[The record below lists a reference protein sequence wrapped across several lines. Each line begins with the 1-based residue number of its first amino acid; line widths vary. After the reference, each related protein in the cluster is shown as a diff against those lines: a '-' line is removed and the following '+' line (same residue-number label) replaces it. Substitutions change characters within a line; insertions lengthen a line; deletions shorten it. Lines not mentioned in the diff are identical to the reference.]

1 MEFAEGKR
9 PATASDL
16 SRLQRQQQQEEA
28 DSECSASV
36 ASRATGRGQQLY
48 ERGMEM
54 KHRQEQIRDQL
65 RQVCQP
71 EHHNMSPLTAMH
83 NIVVSIRSG
92 QTTCIVAVLSVTP
105 MLVQYLVA
113 RY

>member
-1 MEFAEGKR
+1 MQGAKKRLEFAEGKR

-16 SRLQRQQQQEEA
+16 SRLQGQQQQDEA

-65 RQVCQP
+65 RQVCPGIASQY
-71 EHHNMSPLTAMH
+71 EPLLAMR
-83 NIVVSIRSG
+83 NVVVCRR
-92 QTTCIVAVLSVTP
+92 LS
-105 MLVQYLVA
+105 M
-113 RY
+113 

>member
-1 MEFAEGKR
+1 MDFAEGRR

-16 SRLQRQQQQEEA
+16 QEEEA

-65 RQVCQP
+65 RQVCPGIASQY
-71 EHHNMSPLTAMH
+71 EPLLAMR
-83 NIVVSIRSG
+83 NVVVCRR
-92 QTTCIVAVLSVTP
+92 LS
-105 MLVQYLVA
+105 M
-113 RY
+113 

>member
-1 MEFAEGKR
+1 MQGAKKRLEFAEGKR

-16 SRLQRQQQQEEA
+16 SRLQRQQQQDEA

-65 RQVCQP
+65 RQVCPCIAAQCVP
-71 EHHNMSPLTAMH
+71 FTCYAQHCHLSQVLN
-83 NIVVSIRSG
+83 VVLICFG
-92 QTTCIVAVLSVTP
+92 
-105 MLVQYLVA
+105 
-113 RY
+113 